1 MPAEH
6 RAEQRAR
13 ADLEALVDTSPVGV
27 VVLNARTGH
36 PVSLNREAKR
46 IVGGLGLPGR
56 SPEQLLEVLSW
67 RRADGREIS
76 METSSLAQVLS
87 SATTVRAEEIVLSV
101 PDGRRVTT
109 LVNATPIQAEDGAVV
124 SLVVT
129 MQDLAPLEE
138 LERLRAEFL
147 SLVSHELR
155 APLAAIKGS
164 AATVLGGA
172 PAPDPAEMLQF
183 FRIINEQADQMRG
196 LISDLLDAG
205 HIEAGTLSVTPE
217 PADVADLVEQ
227 ARKTF
232 LSGGGRHTVQI
243 DLPPDLPRVRADRR
257 RLVQVL
263 NNLLANAARYSPA
276 ASPIRVAAV
285 RDGVHVAVSVSDEGQ
300 GRAGRPPA
308 AVCSGSSRASTA
320 RRGDAGSRGR
330 AWAWPSARG
339 WWRRTGAASG
349 PRATARTGARG

>member
-1 MPAEH
+1 MREVLLNLALFASQAGAAIANARRH

-27 VVLNARTGH
+27 VVFDAGTGH

-46 IVGGLGLPGR
+46 IVGGLCLPGR

-76 METSSLAQVLS
+76 MEASSLPQALR

-147 SLVSHELR
+147 SMVSHELR

-172 PAPDPAEMLQF
+172 P
-183 FRIINEQADQMRG
+183 
-196 LISDLLDAG
+196 
-205 HIEAGTLSVTPE
+205 
-217 PADVADLVEQ
+217 
-227 ARKTF
+227 
-232 LSGGGRHTVQI
+232 GG
-243 DLPPDLPRVRADRR
+243 
-257 RLVQVL
+257 
-263 NNLLANAARYSPA
+263 
-276 ASPIRVAAV
+276 
-285 RDGVHVAVSVSDEGQ
+285 
-300 GRAGRPPA
+300 
-308 AVCSGSSRASTA
+308 
-320 RRGDAGSRGR
+320 
-330 AWAWPSARG
+330 
-339 WWRRTGAASG
+339 
-349 PRATARTGARG
+349 ATARCVRARPPDSSTASATSPRGTNPSRLRGICLFSRRRSNDRITLPHWPRREMCRFPRLVR